1 MDPNQARKQS
11 RYNTIIPR
19 KKNPPAP
26 RSRQDRILA
35 GMTPIAE
42 NSAMVGAAKSRRNI
56 CQCFARR
63 KTLAIA
69 FTFPPNAFLGRL
81 LPHCTRVYIMLPR
94 NFLWIR
100 SQVAKPE
107 KSYKRECQE
116 TFFSVGSVPTLFCL
130 GIQPN
135 CLNVVSYSESGLLQ
149 AKGFALSPRAR
160 RRCDC
165 SPVWFH
171 FAVCDGAIVF

>member
-1 MDPNQARKQS
+1 MLDKERESLQVQLDELERKINES
-11 RYNTIIPR
+11 SIRDYDVELLLR
-19 KKNPPAP
+19 
-26 RSRQDRILA
+26 
-35 GMTPIAE
+35 
-42 NSAMVGAAKSRRNI
+42 
-56 CQCFARR
+56 
-63 KTLAIA
+63 TLRDFRAA
-69 FTFPPNAFLGRL
+69 FTAL
-81 LPHCTRVYIMLPR
+81 T
-94 NFLWIR
+94 
-100 SQVAKPE
+100 SPE
-107 KSYKRECQE
+107 QTEALQCVLEGVTVHPQKLALEIFELEESYKRECQE